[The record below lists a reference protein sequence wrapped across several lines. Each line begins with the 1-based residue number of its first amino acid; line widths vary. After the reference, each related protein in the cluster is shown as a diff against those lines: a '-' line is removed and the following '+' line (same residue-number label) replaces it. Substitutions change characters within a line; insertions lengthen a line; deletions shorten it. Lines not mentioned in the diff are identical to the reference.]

1 VSGYKVYELQRVG
14 EDVSRLERL
23 PRDGEASQQAVAREE
38 LEAEEARVEAGRRME
53 RAMRK
58 EGIEKHSEKHPEK
71 HPERAEEKEEA
82 EPVRPAR
89 VRRQVDPG
97 AFVRE

>member
-1 VSGYKVYELQRVG
+1 MEGGLYYVSDRVSGYKVYELQRVG
-14 EDVSRLERL
+14 EDVSRLERM

-58 EGIEKHSEKHPEK
+58 EGIE
-71 HPERAEEKEEA
+71 RDGEA
-82 EPVRPAR
+82 EPVRQAR

>member
-23 PRDGEASQQAVAREE
+23 PRDGEASQQALAREE

-58 EGIEKHSEKHPEK
+58 EGIE
-71 HPERAEEKEEA
+71 RVEEKD
-82 EPVRPAR
+82 EPVRIGSKPAR

>member
-23 PRDGEASQQAVAREE
+23 PRDEQALAREE

-58 EGIEKHSEKHPEK
+58 EGIEKH
-71 HPERAEEKEEA
+71 PERVEEKD
-82 EPVRPAR
+82 EPVRIGSKPAR

>member
-1 VSGYKVYELQRVG
+1 
-14 EDVSRLERL
+14 
-23 PRDGEASQQAVAREE
+23 
-38 LEAEEARVEAGRRME
+38 VEAGRRME

-58 EGIEKHSEKHPEK
+58 EGIEKHSEKHL
-71 HPERAEEKEEA
+71 ERVEEKDGA